1 MVAAPPPPPQE
12 PPPPPPSLPPLERQ
26 APAVAAVVDAF
37 AQQAHAAQPGTRT
50 AEEAQ
55 QQPPAQRSVPQSA
68 LEAQGSPGG
77 CSAHAPVNGVHAE
90 QLARAA
96 AGAQQK
102 PARHGPVAQAASSA
116 QGAPGGL
123 GAGVFDS
130 EGGGGRGVAEAAAL
144 CGAV

>member
-1 MVAAPPPPPQE
+1 M
-12 PPPPPPSLPPLERQ
+12 
-26 APAVAAVVDAF
+26 AAVVDAF
-37 AQQAHAAQPGTRT
+37 AQHAHAEQSGART

-77 CSAHAPVNGVHAE
+77 CSAHAPVKGVHAV

-116 QGAPGGL
+116 QGSPGGL
-123 GAGVFDS
+123 GAGIFD
-130 EGGGGRGVAEAAAL
+130 GGRGAAEAAVV
-144 CGAV
+144 CVAV